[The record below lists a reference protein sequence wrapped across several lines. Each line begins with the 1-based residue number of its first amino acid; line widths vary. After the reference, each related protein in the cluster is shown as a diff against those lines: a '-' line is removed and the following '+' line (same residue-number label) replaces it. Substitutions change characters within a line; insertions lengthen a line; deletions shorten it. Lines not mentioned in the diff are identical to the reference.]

1 MQEGYW
7 TAGIDIGVEVTQVS
21 YMTEGMTD
29 PVTLDTLFETGK
41 DISFIKDCILA
52 IPGLEDPAL
61 LGGIDI
67 ILPEFTLEAAEKV
80 KQACIK
86 MGIVEEKIH
95 LQGVEEA
102 SIYFALSQERSLWNN
117 DVIFFDFSKDCRD
130 R

>member
-80 KQACIK
+80 KQACITVRISVNPSIWGLWK
-86 MGIVEEKIH
+86 RK
-95 LQGVEEA
+95 
-102 SIYFALSQERSLWNN
+102 SIYKGWRKLLSILP
-117 DVIFFDFSKDCRD
+117 
-130 R
+130 